1 VKRVSRSK
9 TASSKNKWTCSADL
23 RTQVQK
29 LWDNGELL
37 AELIDHESSF
47 PKRLGLKGPT
57 STEISENFEGVRL
70 WAKELMN
77 VPYCRIG
84 MKTFSHRV
92 FGVNSIPNEAWV
104 DSLDDML
111 AMLGKRTEANRFN
124 ALLDETRQR
133 QPLLLSWL
141 AKRPLKVLELAD
153 RWSLL
158 LDIVDWMQDHPRPG
172 IYLRQVDIA
181 GVNSKFIE
189 AHRGVLT
196 ELFDI
201 SLPEDYIVSEA
212 TGVGLFSV
220 RYGFRGKPAR
230 IRFRVLDPSKS
241 PLPGSGTPDITL
253 DSNSFARLPT
263 IVSQVFITENETN
276 FLAFPAVADSI
287 VIFGSGYGWDNLSH
301 IQWLSDCLIY
311 YWGDIDTHGFA
322 ILNQLRS
329 RFGHVES
336 FMMDRETLM
345 VHKPLWGNENDQAFQ
360 DLPLLTADEQDLFYD
375 LRDNRIRKNLRLE
388 QEFIGF
394 CWIEN
399 TLARLQRGTS

>member
-1 VKRVSRSK
+1 MTRSK
-9 TASSKNKWTCSADL
+9 TASGKNNWTCPADL

-29 LWDNGELL
+29 LWDKGELL
-37 AELIDHESSF
+37 AQLIDQESCF
-47 PKRLGLKGPT
+47 PKRLVLKGPT
-57 STEISENFEGVRL
+57 STEIAENFESVRL

-77 VPYCRIG
+77 VPYCRIE

-104 DSLDDML
+104 DSLEDML
-111 AMLGKRTEANRFN
+111 AMLSKRTEANRFN

-141 AKRPLKVLELAD
+141 AKRPLKALELAD
-153 RWSLL
+153 HWSLM
-158 LDIVDWMQDHPRPG
+158 LDIVFWMQVNPRPG
-172 IYLRQVDIA
+172 IYLRQVDIP

-189 AHRGVLT
+189 AHRGILT

-201 SLPEDYIVSEA
+201 SLPEDYIASEA

-220 RYGFRGKPAR
+220 RYGFRDKPAR

-241 PLPGSGTPDITL
+241 PVPGVGTPDITL
-253 DSNSFARLPT
+253 DSDSFARLPT
-263 IVSQVFITENETN
+263 LASQVFITENETN
-276 FLAFPAVADSI
+276 FLAFPAIVDGI
-287 VIFGSGYGWDNLSH
+287 VIFGSGYGWDNLSR

-329 RFGHVES
+329 RFGHVVS

-345 VHKPLWGNENDQAFQ
+345 VHKTLWGNEKDQAFQ
-360 DLPLLTADEQDLFYD
+360 DLPLLTADEQDLFND
-375 LRDNRIRKNLRLE
+375 LRDNRIRKKLRLE

-394 CWIEN
+394 NWIEN
-399 TLARLQRGTS
+399 ALAMLQRRPS